1 MEWNGNGGQKEIS
14 GPQAAPRAR
23 EWTFPVSEKK
33 WKTPVAFF
41 GAFLGFV
48 LSSAIFCAGFVNSP
62 WKCSFGD
69 GSFSQDL
76 KTSCTIVSELVTTT
90 PATVFSLSCMVIN
103 VLLCYGLIK
112 KKLDVIYIWQIVNVL
127 SIFALFPVAHFYVS
141 CLLIS
146 EIF

>member
-62 WKCSFGD
+62 WKCSFGE
-69 GSFSQDL
+69 GSFWLDL
-76 KTSCTIVSELVTTT
+76 QISCTVIVALITTT
-90 PATVFSLSCMVIN
+90 PATVLSLSYMVIN
-103 VLLCYGLIK
+103 LLLWYGLIK
-112 KKLDVIYIWQIVNVL
+112 KKLDVIYAWQIVNVL
-127 SIFALFPVAHFYVS
+127 SSFALFFAHFYVS
-141 CLLIS
+141 YLLIS
-146 EIF
+146 DVF